1 MMDDF
6 EKQLKEALAR
16 KEPSPF
22 FEARVLGAVKRGTQ
36 ERRASGRVWWGSAIA
51 AALLITT
58 GSAWQ
63 YERGVRE
70 QAAGEQAKAR
80 LELALKIT
88 SVKLQR
94 ISRRVEGIQ
103 QN

>member
-6 EKQLKEALAR
+6 EKQLRDALAR

-22 FEARVLGAVKRGTQ
+22 FESRVLGAVKRQ
-36 ERRASGRVWWGSAIA
+36 QRERRTSGRMWWASAIA
-51 AALLITT
+51 AALLVMT

-70 QAAGEQAKAR
+70 QAAGQEAKAS

-88 SVKLQR
+88 SVKLQK
-94 ISRRVEGIQ
+94 ISRKVEGI
-103 QN
+103 

>member
-6 EKQLKEALAR
+6 ERQIKEALAR
-16 KEPSPF
+16 REPSPF
-22 FEARVLGAVKRGTQ
+22 FEARVLGAVKRQ
-36 ERRASGRVWWGSAIA
+36 SRERRASVRMWWASAVA
-51 AALLITT
+51 AALLVMA
-58 GSAWQ
+58 GSGWQ
-63 YERGVRE
+63 YERGIRE
-70 QAAGEQAKAR
+70 QAAGQEAKAR

-94 ISRRVEGIQ
+94 ISHKVEGIQ

>member
-6 EKQLKEALAR
+6 EKQIKDALAR
-16 KEPSPF
+16 KDPSPF
-22 FEARVLGAVKRGTQ
+22 FEARVLGAVKRQAQ
-36 ERRASGRVWWGSAIA
+36 ERRASSRMWWASAVA
-51 AALLITT
+51 AMLLVIS

-63 YERGVRE
+63 HERNMREE
-70 QAAGEQAKAR
+70 QAGKEAKAR

-94 ISRRVEGIQ
+94 ISRKVEGI
-103 QN
+103 